1 MCVNTGIFCANK
13 RIFVCSKSFCY
24 SDVCGSPVI
33 TPYITSVSSS
43 VFEIGCVS
51 QVKTRF
57 KQPFVVLSVT
67 FPHLSSPRYI
77 VTCTCTLRTQVS
89 YSSVVEV
96 CFVHCAE

>member
-13 RIFVCSKSFCY
+13 RIFVFCKSFCY

-33 TPYITSVSSS
+33 TPYITSMSSS

-67 FPHLSSPRYI
+67 FPHLSSPRYGL
-77 VTCTCTLRTQVS
+77 CTLRTQVS